1 MKKII
6 DKAFNIFLKKDFL
19 IFLIIGVINTF
30 NGTILSIIYSSI
42 FQPNIAFIFG
52 YMTSVL
58 ISYLL
63 NSFFTFKERLNISK
77 LIKFYISCIPNFLVQ
92 FISVYLIYNL
102 LGYDKIIAYIV
113 AAIIGIPVTFLLLK
127 FYAFAKRNNK

>member
-113 AAIIGIPVTFLLLK
+113 AAIIGIPVKFLLLK